1 MGGQPPIFFIKE
13 RMINMFEKLF
23 KKKKE
28 TEDAGKIK
36 CRVYTVKSGIY
47 LGKVEL
53 THEEY
58 KYRVT
63 FDKHNRYVKIKDEE

>member
-1 MGGQPPIFFIKE
+1 
-13 RMINMFEKLF
+13 MFEKLF

-28 TEDAGKIK
+28 PENSNKIK
-36 CRVYTVKSGIY
+36 CKVYTVRSGIY

-53 THEEY
+53 TYEDY
-58 KYRVT
+58 KYRIT